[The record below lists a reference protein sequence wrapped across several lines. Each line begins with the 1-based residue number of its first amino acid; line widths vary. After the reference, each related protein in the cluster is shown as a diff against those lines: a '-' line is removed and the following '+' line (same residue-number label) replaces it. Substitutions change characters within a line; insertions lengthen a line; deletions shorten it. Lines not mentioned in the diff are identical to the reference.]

1 MSRRSLAPHCL
12 SRSPTLAITIYYLGR
27 KSKLS
32 FHNEIPPSSLAR
44 DAPLISF
51 SPKHVLRPLR
61 GWWRWRRGKRGR
73 RMEVVAKWTG
83 TARKEALPLLLP
95 SLSLRPQSRAARG
108 REGASSVRS
117 IPRSLP
123 QYPRQSLH
131 SFSRSVCMI
140 RATCRP
146 SRSLAGGCPRNLNVP
161 CEVGIA
167 QLQEQHVDDDE
178 ERAGGG
184 IQSPP

>member
-1 MSRRSLAPHCL
+1 MDALCVGLNEQKVSCSTLPRSVANSCY
-12 SRSPTLAITIYYLGR
+12 YYLGR

-61 GWWRWRRGKRGR
+61 GWWRWRRWKRERAEDGGGGEMDR
-73 RMEVVAKWTG
+73 NGEEEG
-83 TARKEALPLLLP
+83 SSPPPSLPLSP
-95 SLSLRPQSRAARG
+95 PTGPRSK
-108 REGASSVRS
+108 REGGRPRPSVRP
-117 IPRSLP
+117 ILRSLP

-140 RATCRP
+140 RATCRRRRP
-146 SRSLAGGCPRNLNVP
+146 SRSLTGG
-161 CEVGIA
+161 
-167 QLQEQHVDDDE
+167 
-178 ERAGGG
+178 
-184 IQSPP
+184 